1 LISVFGCESR
11 VEAGTNLVGG
21 GTGLQVQI
29 IGTDS
34 EIRLEVGVDLLHLS
48 INLLVDVR
56 RNSNKKSLEGFTWT
70 VPLS

>member
-1 LISVFGCESR
+1 LISGFRCESQ

-21 GTGLQVQI
+21 STGLQVQV

-34 EIRLEVGVDLLHLS
+34 EIGLEVGVELLHLS

-56 RNSNKKSLEGFTWT
+56 RNRKKKT
-70 VPLS
+70 